1 MRSIKYPHTKWKS
14 KNKSYASLVDE
25 QNKVILVQV
34 YLVLILNY

>member
-1 MRSIKYPHTKWKS
+1 MQSIKYPHTKWKS

-34 YLVLILNY
+34 YLVSILNC